1 MKNRAGPHPRRPNE
15 RLDFVRFLGKIPTM
29 TITADA
35 KKRVRLG
42 LAKPGDRFD
51 VQVTGDGAFILRRLE
66 PVKENLSQSRL
77 VKEGKFLVI
86 ETDGP
91 LDMDAVKQLTAEFP

>member
-1 MKNRAGPHPRRPNE
+1 
-15 RLDFVRFLGKIPTM
+15 M

-51 VQVTGDGAFILRRLE
+51 VQVSSEGIFVLRRLE
-66 PVKENLSQSRL
+66 PIKDERPNKVKFIKKDGFTVGHTSKQVSLETIKELLSSPLILYSL
-77 VKEGKFLVI
+77 V
-86 ETDGP
+86 
-91 LDMDAVKQLTAEFP
+91 

>member
-1 MKNRAGPHPRRPNE
+1 M
-15 RLDFVRFLGKIPTM
+15 GKIPTM

-66 PVKENLSQSRL
+66 PVKKPDRPTKVRFEKRGGYTVGVTDRPINEEAL
-77 VKEGKFLVI
+77 KEAPA
-86 ETDGP
+86 D
-91 LDMDAVKQLTAEFP
+91 FP

>member
-1 MKNRAGPHPRRPNE
+1 MWE
-15 RLDFVRFLGKIPTM
+15 LPTV

-51 VQVTGDGAFILRRLE
+51 VQVSGDGAFILRRLE
-66 PVKENLSQSRL
+66 PVKKAPRPAKVTF
-77 VKEGKFLVI
+77 VKEGRFTV
-86 ETDGP
+86 GV
-91 LDMDAVKQLTAEFP
+91 LDRPINEEALQKALAEFP

>member
-1 MKNRAGPHPRRPNE
+1 M
-15 RLDFVRFLGKIPTM
+15 GKIPTM

-66 PVKENLSQSRL
+66 PIAGRTFKARL
-77 VKEGKFLVI
+77 VKDRDGFTAVVPAQPINEAAI
-86 ETDGP
+86 EELLAD
-91 LDMDAVKQLTAEFP
+91 FP

>member
-1 MKNRAGPHPRRPNE
+1 
-15 RLDFVRFLGKIPTM
+15 M

-51 VQVTGDGAFILRRLE
+51 VQVREDGAFILRRLE
-66 PVKENLSQSRL
+66 PVKGRPIKAHLEKSGKYTVL
-77 VKEGKFLVI
+77 VTDRPVDMAALKEAL
-86 ETDGP
+86 
-91 LDMDAVKQLTAEFP
+91 AEFP

>member
-1 MKNRAGPHPRRPNE
+1 
-15 RLDFVRFLGKIPTM
+15 M

-51 VQVTGDGAFILRRLE
+51 VQISGEGIFVLRRLE
-66 PVKENLSQSRL
+66 PVKEGRSTVKFIKKDGYTVGHTKKQVSPETIKELLS
-77 VKEGKFLVI
+77 
-86 ETDGP
+86 
-91 LDMDAVKQLTAEFP
+91 EFP